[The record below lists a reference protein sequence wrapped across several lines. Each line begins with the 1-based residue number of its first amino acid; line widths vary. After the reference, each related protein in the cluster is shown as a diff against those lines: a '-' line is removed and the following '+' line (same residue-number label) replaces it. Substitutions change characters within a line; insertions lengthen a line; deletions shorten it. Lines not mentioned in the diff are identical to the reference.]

1 MFSEFQVR
9 PMPKD
14 EADITRRTHWYSQ
27 KRGRNLSITDEGW
40 QLLGELAKH
49 VGNRSEVIE
58 VMARYIW
65 AADTDLSKK
74 RDKLLRDQ
82 KEKEAADKVEQV
94 LEEIQTAGVERTAQ
108 GNEVG
113 SADHLEEDD
122 LRMQGVDLSAC
133 NLDMGAASSDTPAEC
148 SIS

>member
-1 MFSEFQVR
+1 MASEFQVR

-58 VMARYIW
+58 VMARYVW

-82 KEKEAADKVEQV
+82 SKKAAEEKADQV
-94 LEEIQTAGVERTAQ
+94 LQEVQRTEQ

-113 SADHLEEDD
+113 SAEHLEEDD

-133 NLDMGAASSDTPAEC
+133 KFDAGAASSETPAEC
-148 SIS
+148 SIG

>member
-1 MFSEFQVR
+1 MASEFQGR

-27 KRGRNLSITDEGW
+27 KRGRNLSIADEGW

-58 VMARYIW
+58 VMARYVW

-82 KEKEAADKVEQV
+82 SKKAAEEKADQV
-94 LEEIQTAGVERTAQ
+94 LQEVTASSLRDEE
-108 GNEVG
+108 
-113 SADHLEEDD
+113 
-122 LRMQGVDLSAC
+122 MQGVDLSAC
-133 NLDMGAASSDTPAEC
+133 KFDAGAASSETPAEC
-148 SIS
+148 SIG